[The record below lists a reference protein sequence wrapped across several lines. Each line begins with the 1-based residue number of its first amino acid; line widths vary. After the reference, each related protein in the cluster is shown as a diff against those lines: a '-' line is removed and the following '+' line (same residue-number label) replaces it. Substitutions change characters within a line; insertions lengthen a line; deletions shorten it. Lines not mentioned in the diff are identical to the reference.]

1 MASAELLL
9 HLDHGGERSLQKQ
22 IVDQLAY
29 AIVTGAVAAEQPLP
43 SSRALSAQ
51 LGVGR
56 NTVILAYQSL
66 LDDGYLISRERSG
79 YFVNPD
85 LLRGVQVQPLDGAV
99 ASSTAVDW
107 GSRWQ
112 RPPSELPRLAKP
124 VNWQQFPYPF
134 IYGQISSNLFPVN
147 HWRECSRDAV
157 SVSAIRHWSAERLGH
172 DDPLL
177 IAQVRSRLL
186 PRRGVI
192 AEPEN
197 ILITVGTQ
205 QGLAL
210 IAQLLWSRAGT
221 VVGVE
226 NPGYVDLHNLVAL
239 SAAEQ
244 LALPVDHHGVVV
256 DQRLAGCDYLCVT
269 PSHQSPT
276 TVTMPLERR
285 RALLEAAAAADAV
298 IIEDDYEGEFN
309 YLSRPLPALKSMDVD
324 GRVIYLGSLSK
335 TLSPG
340 IRLGYLVASAELIT
354 ELRALR
360 RLMVRHP
367 AANNQHT
374 LALFLERGY
383 HDSLIGKLF
392 STYAERYAVMKR
404 ALSDHLPQVKV
415 SPSSGGSSFWL
426 QAPAG
431 VDTRLLAERA
441 AAQGII
447 IEPGQFHFCGD
458 NPPTDTFR
466 MGFSALPAE
475 QIETG
480 VRLLSELLASQL
492 G

>member
-1 MASAELLL
+1 MAVELLL
-9 HLDHGGERSLQKQ
+9 SLDHGGERSLQKQ

-29 AIVTGAVAAEQPLP
+29 AIVTGALPSDEPLP

-79 YFVNPD
+79 YYVNPE
-85 LLRGVQVQPLDGAV
+85 LLRGVRPQPVV
-99 ASSTAVDW
+99 ASFAAAKPVDW
-107 GSRWQ
+107 AQRWQ
-112 RPPSELPRLAKP
+112 RQPSSLAVIAKP
-124 VNWQQFPYPF
+124 SNWQHYPYPF
-134 IYGQISSNLFPVN
+134 IYGQISANLFPVN

-157 SVSAIRHWSAERLGH
+157 SVGAIAHWSAERLGQ

-177 IAQVRSRLL
+177 VEQVRRRLL

-205 QGLAL
+205 QGLSL
-210 IAQLLWSRAGT
+210 IAQLLWQRSDVR
-221 VVGVE
+221 VGVE
-226 NPGYVDLHNLVAL
+226 DPGYVDLRNLVEL
-239 SAAEQ
+239 SGATRV
-244 LALPVDHHGVVV
+244 ALPIDDHGVVV
-256 DQRLAGCDYLCVT
+256 GPALAQCDYLYVT

-285 RALLEAAAAADAV
+285 RALLAAAAKRDSIV
-298 IIEDDYEGEFN
+298 IEDDYEGEFN
-309 YLSRPLPALKSMDVD
+309 YQSRPLPALKSLDVD

-340 IRLGYLVASAELIT
+340 IRLGYLVGSAELIT

-360 RLMVRHP
+360 RLVVRHP

-374 LALFLERGY
+374 LALFLQRGY
-383 HDSLIGKLF
+383 HDSLIGKLY
-392 STYAERYAVMKR
+392 STYAERHAVMKQ
-404 ALSDHLPQVKV
+404 AIADYLPQLQV

-426 QAPAG
+426 RAPAG
-431 VDTRLLAERA
+431 INTELLAEQA
-441 AAQGII
+441 AQQGII
-447 IEPGQFHFCGD
+447 IEPGAVHFAD
-458 NPPTDTFR
+458 ASPPHNTFR

-480 VRLLSELLASQL
+480 VRLLGELLADF
-492 G
+492 GH

>member
-1 MASAELLL
+1 MALELLL
-9 HLDHGGERSLQKQ
+9 NLNHGGERTLQKQ
-22 IVDQLAY
+22 IVDQLTL
-29 AIVTGAVAAEQPLP
+29 AIVNGTLPLEQPLP
-43 SSRALSAQ
+43 SSRVLSAQ

-66 LDDGYLISRERSG
+66 LDDGYIISRERSG
-79 YFVNPD
+79 YFVNPA
-85 LLRGVQVQPLDGAV
+85 LLRGVRPQQLAAQTAQGEPVQW
-99 ASSTAVDW
+99 SQ
-107 GSRWQ
+107 RWHK
-112 RPPSELPRLAKP
+112 PPSQLPRLAKP

-157 SVSAIRHWSAERLGH
+157 SVGAIRHWSAERLGH

-210 IAQLLWSRAGT
+210 LAQLLWNRPE
-221 VVGVE
+221 VRVGVE

-244 LALPVDHHGVVV
+244 VALDVDDSGVIV
-256 DQRLAGCDYLCVT
+256 DAALRSCDYLCVT

-276 TVTMPLERR
+276 TVTMPLQRR
-285 RALLEAAAAADAV
+285 QALLRAAAENDVV

-340 IRLGYLVASAELIT
+340 IRLGYLVAAKELIE

-374 LALFLERGY
+374 LALFLQRGY
-383 HDSLIGKLF
+383 HDSLIGKLY
-392 STYAERYAVMKR
+392 STYAERYTVMKQ
-404 ALSDHLPQVKV
+404 ALADYLPQLTV

-431 VDTRLLAERA
+431 VDSVALAEAA

-447 IEPGQFHFCGD
+447 IEPGAQHFIGSE
-458 NPPTDTFR
+458 PPSNTFR

-480 VRLLSELLASQL
+480 VRLLSEILAERL
-492 G
+492 